1 MNDRSKINWEYLLI
15 CVLGTI
21 FLALYAIS
29 TSPLTSNFW
38 GWDSAFFQ
46 MVGKNLNHG
55 LVMYKD
61 IFDIKGP
68 YLFTIQY
75 LGYATSNGRYGIFVI
90 EILNLCITLYFLQ
103 KTVNLVAKKYRKQCL
118 LVSLLLFFFFLACTL
133 DCGNLSEEY
142 ALPYLFF
149 CLFLYARYKVE
160 NKMGLAALGYGIAFG
175 MVSLG
180 RVTNCAFICVLVLDV
195 IIDMIIA
202 KEWKGLLKCAVFF
215 LVGGVV
221 AIGPFFAYFAA
232 KGILTNMIEVVYTF
246 SFSYAVESSFV
257 ESLAAMRWTIIAVF
271 FLIEGMALKACRKN
285 CREKVFL
292 VINAIVMV
300 ITLNLGNA
308 YIHYYQIIIPSMLI
322 AFWVWWN
329 RVDEKKKI
337 KHGVIALLGVAVILN
352 AIYFVPYT
360 GRTVAAMGVNTPE
373 REQSTFGKFAQK
385 IERLDAYGRGYYG
398 YKAQMQ
404 VDDILEKIPQA
415 NRNSVFNYETK
426 AQWLLLSELK
436 PYSKYC
442 ITADHFSCLSEKVAA
457 DIQKMF
463 ETDAPQYI
471 VTGCD
476 AKIEN
481 KYVQERLKEDY
492 ACTYKNDAYALYQQK

>member
-1 MNDRSKINWEYLLI
+1 
-15 CVLGTI
+15 
-21 FLALYAIS
+21 
-29 TSPLTSNFW
+29 
-38 GWDSAFFQ
+38 
-46 MVGKNLNHG
+46 
-55 LVMYKD
+55 
-61 IFDIKGP
+61 
-68 YLFTIQY
+68 
-75 LGYATSNGRYGIFVI
+75 
-90 EILNLCITLYFLQ
+90 
-103 KTVNLVAKKYRKQCL
+103 
-118 LVSLLLFFFFLACTL
+118 
-133 DCGNLSEEY
+133 
-142 ALPYLFF
+142 
-149 CLFLYARYKVE
+149 
-160 NKMGLAALGYGIAFG
+160 
-175 MVSLG
+175 
-180 RVTNCAFICVLVLDV
+180 
-195 IIDMIIA
+195 
-202 KEWKGLLKCAVFF
+202 
-215 LVGGVV
+215 
-221 AIGPFFAYFAA
+221 
-232 KGILTNMIEVVYTF
+232 
-246 SFSYAVESSFV
+246 
-257 ESLAAMRWTIIAVF
+257 
-271 FLIEGMALKACRKN
+271 
-285 CREKVFL
+285 
-292 VINAIVMV
+292 MV